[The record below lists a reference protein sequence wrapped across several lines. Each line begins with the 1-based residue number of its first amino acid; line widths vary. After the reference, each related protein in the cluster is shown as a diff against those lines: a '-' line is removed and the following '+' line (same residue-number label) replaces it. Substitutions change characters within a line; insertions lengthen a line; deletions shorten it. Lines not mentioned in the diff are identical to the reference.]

1 MTETAT
7 ASAPAQGLLA
17 RFIGIITSPTATFRS
32 VVAHPRPM
40 AMLFLTAAI
49 VGLAAGLPQFTEA
62 GKQAAIDMNVKMVE
76 SMTKQPVTPEMYD
89 SFVKRAAYGGY
100 MSAVGAFVFMPIVC
114 LFFAGLY
121 FVIFN
126 AILGGTATFKQV
138 LAVVAHSQVISAV
151 GAAIGSPIQM
161 MQGTMNIAGP
171 FNLGVL
177 VQFLDENSFLA
188 RLLGSTNVFTIWGLL
203 VLGIG
208 LGVLYKRSGMKIGIV
223 LNLVYLLFAAA
234 AISIFGSFMS
244 R

>member
-1 MTETAT
+1 
-7 ASAPAQGLLA
+7 
-17 RFIGIITSPTATFRS
+17 
-32 VVAHPRPM
+32 
-40 AMLFLTAAI
+40 
-49 VGLAAGLPQFTEA
+49 
-62 GKQAAIDMNVKMVE
+62 
-76 SMTKQPVTPEMYD
+76 
-89 SFVKRAAYGGY
+89 